1 MLNNIKIVS
10 NYFFLL
16 FFFPSF
22 VISVAAPN
30 LIIFILIFSTFLF
43 KYKNLIKIIS
53 DNKITISVFL
63 VYYLI
68 LISSSILSINPI
80 HSLKSSLLYFLYL
93 FYLFSLIILISEN
106 KNYEIFFLFAG
117 LVTFLIISVDAI
129 YEIFNKQNFLGNYA
143 MEGRL
148 SGLFGDRWVI
158 GSYLVRLLPIII
170 GIFYINYQ
178 KLSKNFKYFTYF
190 VCLLAIIVIV
200 YSGERTAYLLM
211 LLYSFFMISYFL
223 KKISLKLLFMYF
235 FLIFIIFAIPFFS
248 TEFSNRLLSN
258 IFLYITNF
266 DLGINQY
273 WAMFTASFNM
283 FLDNPIFG
291 IGPNNFRLLCMEDFY
306 NLSIYS
312 CSTHPHNIPLQLASE
327 TGILGII
334 IVYSVFIFF
343 VYRVICEIFVNNFQF
358 QTLGIFSIKLAF
370 IMNIWPLITS
380 GNFFLSWNGY
390 IFFLPCALYI
400 YYSKYYEFKL

>member
-1 MLNNIKIVS
+1 MLNNIKIIS
-10 NYFFLL
+10 NYFFLI

-22 VISVAAPN
+22 IISVAAPN
-30 LIIFILIFSTFLF
+30 LIIFILIFSTFFF
-43 KYKNLIKIIS
+43 KYKNLIQIIF
-53 DNKITISVFL
+53 DNKTTILLFL
-63 VYYLI
+63 IYYLI
-68 LISSSILSINPI
+68 LILSSILSINPI

-93 FYLFSLIILISEN
+93 FYMFSLIILILEN
-106 KNYEIFFLFAG
+106 DKYQIFLLFAG
-117 LVTFLIISVDAI
+117 LLTFFIISVDAI
-129 YEIFNKQNFLGNYA
+129 YEIFNKQNLLGNYA

-170 GIFYINYQ
+170 GIFFINY
-178 KLSKNFKYFTYF
+178 KNLSKNFKYFAFF
-190 VCLLAIIVIV
+190 VCLLALVVIV
-200 YSGERTAYLLM
+200 YSGERTAYLL
-211 LLYSFFMISYFL
+211 LFLYSFFMISYFL
-223 KKISLKLLFMYF
+223 KKISLRFLT
-235 FLIFIIFAIPFFS
+235 LIFFSVFIFFIIPFFS

-258 IFLYITNF
+258 IFLYMTNF
-266 DLGINQY
+266 NLDVNQY
-273 WAMFTASFNM
+273 WALFTASFNM

-291 IGPNNFRLLCMEDFY
+291 IGPNNFRVLCTDDLY

-400 YYSKYYEFKL
+400 YYSRYYEFKL